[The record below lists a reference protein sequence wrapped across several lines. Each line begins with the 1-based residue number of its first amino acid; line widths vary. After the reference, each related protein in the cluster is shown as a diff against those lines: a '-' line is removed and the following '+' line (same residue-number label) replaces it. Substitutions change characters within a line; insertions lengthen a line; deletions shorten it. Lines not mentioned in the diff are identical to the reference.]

1 MNIMDRLS
9 PLFLLFVLY
18 LFFGVIGRSSRKNKS
33 GSQKPGQPARTGA
46 APSARPTPSR
56 QPTAEKPKKPAAP
69 VKPEP
74 EKELSFTAHRGA
86 DGTLHP
92 TERHQHATAAPSLL
106 TMEGQ
111 GIEGYDP
118 CHDYMLDDP
127 VLPVCEDLDRSVP
140 AESAP
145 AALPLSFTKDSMVN
159 AVVMSEILNRR
170 TRTRHR

>member
-1 MNIMDRLS
+1 MERLS
-9 PLFLLFVLY
+9 PLFVLFLIY
-18 LFFGVIGRSSRKNKS
+18 LFIGVIGKSGRKNKS
-33 GSQKPGQPARTGA
+33 GSQKPGQPARNHPA
-46 APSARPTPSR
+46 APPARPAAGR
-56 QPTAEKPKKPAAP
+56 QPSAEKPKQPAAAP
-69 VKPEP
+69 KPEP

-92 TERHQHATAAPSLL
+92 TERHQHAAAAPTLL

-127 VLPVCEDLDRSVP
+127 VLPVCEDLDRNAP
-140 AESAP
+140 ADSAP
-145 AALPLSFTKDSMVN
+145 AALPLSFTKDSMVS